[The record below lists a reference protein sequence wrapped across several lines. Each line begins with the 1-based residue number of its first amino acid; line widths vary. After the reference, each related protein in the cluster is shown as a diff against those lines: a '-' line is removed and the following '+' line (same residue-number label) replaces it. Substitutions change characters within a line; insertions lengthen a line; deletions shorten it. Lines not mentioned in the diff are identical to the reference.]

1 MFQLRTGADLERDMG
16 WWRISII
23 YMTSGIAGFIFG
35 GNFAPLLS
43 RKCLPIIVFSVPFL
57 FFLRGLDANIVQCLL
72 LSLASMGASGAI
84 FGLIGC
90 LVLDLIQNWKLVVRP
105 CWELS
110 KVRPRCRM

>member
-43 RKCLPIIVFSVPFL
+43 RKFSIISSAAL
-57 FFLRGLDANIVQCLL
+57 FFFFVFQ
-72 LSLASMGASGAI
+72 
-84 FGLIGC
+84 GLIS
-90 LVLDLIQNWKLVVRP
+90 L
-105 CWELS
+105 EA
-110 KVRPRCRM
+110 PRYL